1 MIHWRKEQR
10 ELEDTARDA
19 FYNKLKKETFTE
31 FDVISAVDLI
41 KIASKY
47 NEYAHQMEKAL
58 WLRVLQELGKNNPMA
73 ATALETNNIEF
84 NRWYA

>member
-19 FYNKLKKETFTE
+19 FFNKLKKETFTE
-31 FDVISAVDLI
+31 LDVISAIDLI
-41 KIASKY
+41 KIISRD
-47 NEYAHQMEKAL
+47 NEIAHIMEKAL
-58 WLRVLQELGKNNPMA
+58 WRRVLQELGENNPMA
-73 ATALETNNIEF
+73 ATALETSNIEF